1 MLHVVVESITHFNVF
16 VLLLHFVVESIT
28 HFNVFVLLLHF
39 VVASRATISVQ
50 LNTQSNTH
58 LVTI

>member
-1 MLHVVVESITHFNVF
+1 VF

-39 VVASRATISVQ
+39 VVESRATISVQ
-50 LNTQSNTH
+50 LNTQSSTH
-58 LVTI
+58 LMSIYSSI